1 MSKEEYFNM
10 LTMFKLHIDKTSTVQ
25 KSTSFKRIENFE
37 IERSKLPS
45 GFVSTVMKQTFHI
58 DFVQSACKHYML
70 FDNTFWEDITKNN
83 VTFLTNSSRFVEDP
97 CDMDSLEEFI

>member
-10 LTMFKLHIDKTSTVQ
+10 LTMFKLHIDNNNKTT
-25 KSTSFKRIENFE
+25 KTTYKRIENFE
-37 IERSKLPS
+37 IDRSKLPC

-58 DFVQSACKHYML
+58 DFVLSTCKNYMF

-83 VTFLTNSSRFVEDP
+83 LTFLTNSSRFVEDP